1 MPAIKLAQIEDAV
14 VHLSSDDYRRFYDWF
29 VELDHEKWDR
39 QIEEDA
45 ATGRL
50 DSLADE
56 ALSDLREGRCRKM

>member
-14 VHLSSDDYRRFYDWF
+14 VNLAPDDYRRFYDWL
-29 VELDHEKWDR
+29 VELDHKKWDR

-45 ATGRL
+45 AAGRL

-56 ALSDLREGRCRKM
+56 ALRDLREGRCRKM